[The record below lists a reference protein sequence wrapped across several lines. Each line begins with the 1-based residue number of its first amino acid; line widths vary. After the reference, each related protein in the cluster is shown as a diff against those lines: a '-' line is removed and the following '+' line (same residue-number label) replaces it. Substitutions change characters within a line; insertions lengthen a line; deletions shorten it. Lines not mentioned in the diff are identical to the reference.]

1 MKCPG
6 TGAPVTAL
14 PACNA
19 APTTMVNVPSGCI
32 PTVDGTFH
40 TDEWSD
46 AACFKLTKG
55 DAAFVKYAEDNL
67 YLAYVVPPMAG
78 GAPFAFDPDGGTTFE
93 GDEFIIGVFGDPFS
107 NNGDE
112 FGISRV
118 NGMWKN
124 GTTPDPAIIVRC
136 PPNQPNPP
144 TYEWKIPLSKL
155 GATPGQAH
163 SFRFALID
171 AGDLWPAGL
180 TLDAQNLP
188 NDPSNWGVLSSSS
201 NWQ

>member
-1 MKCPG
+1 
-6 TGAPVTAL
+6 
-14 PACNA
+14 
-19 APTTMVNVPSGCI
+19 
-32 PTVDGTFH
+32 VDGTFH

-46 AACFKLTKG
+46 AACFTLTKG
-55 DAAFVKYAEDNL
+55 DAAFVKYAEGNL

-78 GAPFAFDPDGGTTFE
+78 AAPFAFDPDGGTTFDN
-93 GDEFIIGVFGDPFS
+93 DEFIISVFGDPFA

-112 FGISRV
+112 AGFART
-118 NGMWKN
+118 NGMWKV
-124 GTTPDPAIIVRC
+124 GTTPDPSIIVRC

-163 SFRFALID
+163 SFRFALVD
-171 AGDLWPAGL
+171 AGSLWPAGL
-180 TLDAQNLP
+180 TLDAQGLP
-188 NDPSNWGVLSSSS
+188 NDPSNWGVLSSSA